1 VGIQE
6 SGHLFLCSHGRML
19 PRWSEAF
26 GAGRAG
32 KIQTTRASS
41 ESSKVSLVWLRLE
54 QGVPVAAQLERLAP
68 PLKFLPC
75 VVLSDRPTDE
85 EALAAFSAGARGYCN
100 THAAAQVLIQVAA
113 VVLQGGLWIGESLM
127 QRLVSATSRIQA
139 VADVTVSPVKRA
151 WAECLTDR
159 EKEVAIV
166 LAAGASN
173 KEIARELGITERT
186 VKAHVG
192 AILEKL
198 HVRDR
203 LQLSLVVNGQ
213 VSGQAQRSS
222 SI

>member
-1 VGIQE
+1 MVIQE

-26 GAGRAG
+26 RAGRAG
-32 KIQTTRASS
+32 KIQTTRANS
-41 ESSKVSLVWLRLE
+41 ESNRVSLVWLRLE

-68 PLKFLPC
+68 SLKLLPC
-75 VVLSDRPTDE
+75 VVMSDQPTDD

-127 QRLVSATSRIQA
+127 QRLVRATSLIQA
-139 VADVTVSPVKRA
+139 AAVTVSPVKRT
-151 WAECLTDR
+151 WAEGLTDR
-159 EKEVAIV
+159 EREVAIT
-166 LAAGASN
+166 LATGASN
-173 KEIARELGITERT
+173 KEIARSLGITERT

-198 HVRDR
+198 QVRDR

-213 VSGQAQRSS
+213 TLGRTRPG